1 MNCEILTKWNNAQQ
15 KRRDELVI
23 YSKKKKKGWISKAL
37 LWVKEVSKGYVLYD
51 SFIGHSEK
59 VKNTGIKNR

>member
-1 MNCEILTKWNNAQQ
+1 MEQCPTKKKGWIGDIL
-15 KRRDELVI
+15 
-23 YSKKKKKGWISKAL
+23 KKKKKGWISKAL

>member
-1 MNCEILTKWNNAQQ
+1 MPNKKEGMNWWYTQ
-15 KRRDELVI
+15 
-23 YSKKKKKGWISKAL
+23 KKKKKGWISKAL